1 MFLMVLMSL
10 LLRLSALEFC
20 KEMTAQMAAGIH
32 PIKVICKIRQIIQV
46 RILPLKR
53 KEIQGKKMAISVI
66 YGILIIG
73 INTI

>member
-32 PIKVICKIRQIIQV
+32 PIKVICKIRQIMQV

>member
-1 MFLMVLMSL
+1 MVLMSL

-20 KEMTAQMAAGIH
+20 REMTAQMAAGIH

-66 YGILIIG
+66 DGILIIG